1 MFHITWAFHTKLF
14 QVSKAGNDRLMLPKC
29 FYKIEKKINETQI
42 KQFRDFA
49 EFKSFGCVFI
59 GLLSCWNPWVPYCD
73 FCLLPWSGSVLSI
86 QFICSWWT
94 LKLQNFV
101 TIVVLR
107 QMIIS
112 LFLRDLEVINFWAN
126 SQESENREEPL
137 HLQKYV
143 WFSSML
149 PSASLL
155 FFCFLLKLIA
165 RKALIVTTHLSSITG
180 FDAQQ
185 SRVYVL
191 LLDQCPLWRT
201 FRRSSFAETRTS
213 AVDRFAIPSVV
224 LLQWAMQLSS
234 SSFAN
239 KSAKQFISRCKVYC
253 ICRLFH
259 ETIFCSIQ
267 WQRGTVSS
275 RVFHSKLE
283 IWSALYHVH
292 F

>member
-126 SQESENREEPL
+126 SQESENREEPACISKNMSDFPVCFRQL
-137 HLQKYV
+137 HFY
-143 WFSSML
+143 FSVFSWNWSHERLWSSQLICRPSLGSMRNSLEFTFCYWINVRCGERFEEVRLRKREHRPLTDL
-149 PSASLL
+149 P
-155 FFCFLLKLIA
+155 F
-165 RKALIVTTHLSSITG
+165 HLSFCSSEQCN
-180 FDAQQ
+180 FL
-185 SRVYVL
+185 RL
-191 LLDQCPLWRT
+191 LLQTSLRNNL
-201 FRRSSFAETRTS
+201 FLGAKSIAFAGFS
-213 AVDRFAIPSVV
+213 
-224 LLQWAMQLSS
+224 M
-234 SSFAN
+234 
-239 KSAKQFISRCKVYC
+239 KQFFVP
-253 ICRLFH
+253 
-259 ETIFCSIQ
+259 
-267 WQRGTVSS
+267 SS
-275 RVFHSKLE
+275 GNVGLSHPVCFTRN
-283 IWSALYHVH
+283 
-292 F
+292 